1 MQFIK
6 EDQYV
11 SSFKQKQILFASNT
25 AFSICN
31 FRFGILERLV
41 ADGYKVITVGPADL
55 YSAKLT
61 AMGCEVINMPMA
73 AKGVNPREDLFLL
86 GQLRRL
92 YKTVK
97 PDFIFHYTIKPNI
110 YGSVA
115 ARLAGIPSIAVTTGL
130 GYTFIQDNWV
140 ARVARLLYKAAFL
153 SPKEVWFLNEDDRQT
168 FLRHRLVAPGKAV
181 LLHGEGV
188 NTTHFCPQPA
198 PLADGKTRFLLVARM
213 LWDKGVGE
221 YVEAAR
227 QVRKQHPGAV
237 FQLLGECGVPNPS
250 EVTREQM
257 AEWERE
263 GVIEYLGT
271 TTDVRPY
278 LAQADCLVLPSYREG
293 VPRTLLEAA
302 AMGKPLI
309 ATDAPG
315 CRDVVVDGETGWLC
329 PVKDAAALAGC
340 MVQLLAMPV
349 VERQAMGMAGRRFI
363 VDNFDEQKAVAHYL
377 ATLARYGLRPHAE
390 EPGGASL
397 RLPRRIG
404 SSQ

>member
-1 MQFIK
+1 M
-6 EDQYV
+6 
-11 SSFKQKQILFASNT
+11 
-25 AFSICN
+25 
-31 FRFGILERLV
+31 
-41 ADGYKVITVGPADL
+41 ADGYKVVTVGPADP
-55 YSAKLT
+55 YSLKL
-61 AMGCEVINMPMA
+61 AEMGCEVIDMPMA
-73 AKGVNPREDLFLL
+73 AKGVNPGEDLILL
-86 GQLRRL
+86 GQLRDL
-92 YKTVK
+92 YKTIK

-115 ARLAGIPSIAVTTGL
+115 ARLAGISSIAVTTGL
-130 GYTFIQDNWV
+130 GYTFINDNWV

-153 SPKEVWFLNEDDRQT
+153 SPKEVWFLNEDDRQA
-168 FLRHRLVAPGKAV
+168 FLQNRLVAPEKAV

-198 PLADGKTRFLLVARM
+198 LLADGKTRFLLVARM

-227 QVRKQHPGAV
+227 QVRKKHPDAV
-237 FQLLGECGVPNPS
+237 FQLLGECGLPNPS
-250 EVTREQM
+250 VISREQM
-257 AEWERE
+257 AEWEHE

-271 TTDVRPY
+271 TMDVRPY

-315 CRDVVVDGETGWLC
+315 CRDVVIDGETGWLC
-329 PVKDAAALAGC
+329 PVKNAEALAGC

-349 VERQAMGMAGRRFI
+349 ADRQVMGMAGRQFI
-363 VDNFDEQKAVAHYL
+363 VANFDEQKVVAHYL
-377 ATLARYGLRPHAE
+377 TTLARYGLAKDV
-390 EPGGASL
+390 ACC
-397 RLPRRIG
+397 
-404 SSQ
+404 

>member
-1 MQFIK
+1 M
-6 EDQYV
+6 
-11 SSFKQKQILFASNT
+11 SSIEQKKILLISNT
-25 AFSICN
+25 AFSIYN
-31 FRFGILERLV
+31 FRHGILVRLI
-41 ADGYKVITVGPADL
+41 ADGYKVITVGPKDA
-55 YSAKLT
+55 YSAKLA
-61 AMGCEVINMPMA
+61 AMGCEVIDMPMA

-92 YKTVK
+92 YKTIK

-115 ARLAGIPSIAVTTGL
+115 ARLAGVPSIAVTTGL
-130 GYTFIQDNWV
+130 GYTFINDNWV

-168 FLRHRLVAPGKAV
+168 FLRHRLVAADKAV

-188 NTTHFCPQPA
+188 DTTHFCPQPA
-198 PLADGKTRFLLVARM
+198 PVADGKIRFLLVARM

-227 QVRKQHPGAV
+227 QVRKQYPGAV

-257 AEWERE
+257 ADWERE

-278 LAQADCLVLPSYREG
+278 LAQVDCLVLPSYREG

-315 CRDVVVDGETGWLC
+315 CRDVVIDGETGWLC
-329 PVKDAAALAGC
+329 PVKDAVTLAGC
-340 MVQLLAMPV
+340 MTQLLAMPAAD
-349 VERQAMGMAGRRFI
+349 RQAMGMAGRRFI
-363 VDNFDEQKAVAHYL
+363 EQNFDEQKVVAHYL
-377 ATLARYGLRPHAE
+377 ATLARYGLSRDA
-390 EPGGASL
+390 A
-397 RLPRRIG
+397 
-404 SSQ
+404 

>member
-1 MQFIK
+1 MAN
-6 EDQYV
+6 
-11 SSFKQKQILFASNT
+11 QKKILFLSNT
-25 AFSICN
+25 AFSMFN
-31 FRFGILERLV
+31 FRQGILERLIV
-41 ADGYKVITVGPADL
+41 DEYKIITVGPKDA
-55 YSAKLT
+55 YSAKLG
-61 AMGCEVINMPMA
+61 AMGCEVIEMPMA
-73 AKGVNPREDLFLL
+73 VKGVNPLEDLFLL
-86 GQLRRL
+86 GQLRHL
-92 YKTVK
+92 YKTIK

-115 ARLAGIPSIAVTTGL
+115 AWLAGVPSIAVTTGL
-130 GYTFIQDNWV
+130 GYTFIQNNWV
-140 ARVARLLYKAAFL
+140 ARVARLLYMAAFL
-153 SPKEVWFLNEDDRQT
+153 SPKEVWFLNENDRQT
-168 FLRHRLVAPGKAV
+168 FLHHRLVAPDKAV

-188 NTTHFCPQPA
+188 NTTHFFPQPA
-198 PLADGKTRFLLVARM
+198 PLADNKTRFLLVARM

-227 QVRKQHPGAV
+227 QVRKQNLGAV

-315 CRDVVVDGETGWLC
+315 CRDVVIDGETGWLC
-329 PVKDAAALAGC
+329 PVKDAEALADC
-340 MVQLLAMPV
+340 MLQLLAMPV
-349 VERQAMGMAGRRFI
+349 ADRQVMGMAGRRFI
-363 VDNFDEQKAVAHYL
+363 VANFDEQKVVAHYL
-377 ATLARYGLRPHAE
+377 ATLARYGLAKDV
-390 EPGGASL
+390 ACC
-397 RLPRRIG
+397 
-404 SSQ
+404 

>member
-1 MQFIK
+1 MIR
-6 EDQYV
+6 
-11 SSFKQKQILFASNT
+11 QKKILFLSNT

-31 FRFGILERLV
+31 FRCGVLERLV
-41 ADGYKVITVGPADL
+41 ADGYKVITVGPKDD
-55 YSAKLT
+55 YSAKLS
-61 AMGCEVINMPMA
+61 AMGCEVIDMPIA

-92 YKTVK
+92 YKTIK

-115 ARLAGIPSIAVTTGL
+115 AWLAGAPSIAVTTGL

-140 ARVARLLYKAAFL
+140 SRVARLLYKAAFL

-168 FLRHRLVAPGKAV
+168 FLRHRLVAPDKAL
-181 LLHGEGV
+181 LLHSEGV
-188 NTTHFCPQPA
+188 NTTHFFPQPA
-198 PLADGKTRFLLVARM
+198 PLADGKIRFLLVARM

-227 QVRKQHPGAV
+227 QVRKQHPNAV

-257 AEWERE
+257 ADWVRE

-309 ATDAPG
+309 ASDAPG
-315 CRDVVVDGETGWLC
+315 CRDVVIDGETGWLC
-329 PVKDAAALAGC
+329 PVKDAAALARC
-340 MVQLLAMPV
+340 MVQLLAMPIAD
-349 VERQAMGMAGRRFI
+349 QQTMGRAGRRFI
-363 VDNFDEQKAVAHYL
+363 VNNFDEQKVVAHYL
-377 ATLARYGLRPHAE
+377 TTLVRYGLAKSV
-390 EPGGASL
+390 A
-397 RLPRRIG
+397 
-404 SSQ
+404 

>member
-1 MQFIK
+1 M
-6 EDQYV
+6 
-11 SSFKQKQILFASNT
+11 
-25 AFSICN
+25 CN
-31 FRFGILERLV
+31 FRQGILERLIL
-41 ADGYKVITVGPADL
+41 DKYKIITVGPNDA
-55 YSAKLT
+55 YSTKLV
-61 AMGCEVINMPMA
+61 AMGCEVINLPMA
-73 AKGVNPREDLFLL
+73 AKGVNPWGDLFLL
-86 GQLRRL
+86 GQLWHL
-92 YKTVK
+92 YKTIK

-110 YGSVA
+110 YGSMA
-115 ARLAGIPSIAVTTGL
+115 ARLACIPCIAVTTGL

-140 ARVARLLYKAAFL
+140 ARVAHLLYKAAFL

-188 NTTHFCPQPA
+188 NTTHFCPHPA

-227 QVRKQHPGAV
+227 KVRMQYPNAV
-237 FQLLGECGVPNPS
+237 FQLLGACGVPNPS

-257 AEWERE
+257 GEWERE

-278 LAQADCLVLPSYREG
+278 LAHADCLVLPSYREG

-315 CRDVVVDGETGWLC
+315 CRDVVIDGETGWLC
-329 PVKDAAALAGC
+329 AVKDAASLARC
-340 MVQLLAMPV
+340 MVQLLAMPIAN
-349 VERQAMGMAGRRFI
+349 RQAMGMSGRQFI
-363 VDNFDEQKAVAHYL
+363 VDNFDEQKVVAHYVS
-377 ATLARYGLRPHAE
+377 TLARYGLSKSA
-390 EPGGASL
+390 A
-397 RLPRRIG
+397 
-404 SSQ
+404 

>member
-1 MQFIK
+1 M
-6 EDQYV
+6 
-11 SSFKQKQILFASNT
+11 SSFKQKQKQKQILFVSNT

-41 ADGYKVITVGPADL
+41 ADGYKVITVGPKDL
-55 YSAKLT
+55 YSAKLA
-61 AMGCEVINMPMA
+61 AMGCEVIDLPMA
-73 AKGVNPREDLFLL
+73 AKGVNPREDLFLM

-92 YKTVK
+92 YKTIK
-97 PDFIFHYTIKPNI
+97 PDFIFHFTIKPNI
-110 YGSVA
+110 YGSLA

-130 GYTFIQDNWV
+130 GYTFIQNNWV
-140 ARVARLLYKAAFL
+140 ARVARLLYKAAFS

-168 FLRHRLVAPGKAV
+168 FLRHRLVTPDKAV

-227 QVRKQHPGAV
+227 QVLKQYPGAV

-250 EVTREQM
+250 EMTRVQM

-263 GVIEYLGT
+263 GIIQYLGT

-278 LAQADCLVLPSYREG
+278 LAQVDCVVLPSYREG
-293 VPRTLLEAA
+293 VPRTMLEAA
-302 AMGKPLI
+302 AMEKPLI

-315 CRDVVVDGETGWLC
+315 CRDVVVNGKTGWLC
-329 PVKDAAALAGC
+329 PVKDATALAGC
-340 MVQLLAMPV
+340 MVQLLDMPAAD
-349 VERQAMGMAGRRFI
+349 RLTMGRAGRRYI
-363 VDNFDEQKAVAHYL
+363 VNNFDEKKVVAHYL
-377 ATLARYGLRPHAE
+377 TTLARYG
-390 EPGGASL
+390 
-397 RLPRRIG
+397 IG
-404 SSQ
+404 KQ

>member
-1 MQFIK
+1 M
-6 EDQYV
+6 
-11 SSFKQKQILFASNT
+11 A
-25 AFSICN
+25 
-31 FRFGILERLV
+31 RLM
-41 ADGYKVITVGPADL
+41 ADGYKVITVGPKDA

-61 AMGCEVINMPMA
+61 SMGCEVIDMPMA
-73 AKGVNPREDLFLL
+73 AKGVNPRQDLFLL
-86 GQLRRL
+86 GELRRL
-92 YKTVK
+92 YSVVK

-115 ARLAGIPSIAVTTGL
+115 ARLAGVPCIAVTTGL
-130 GYTFIQDNWV
+130 GYTFINDNWV
-140 ARVARLLYKAAFL
+140 ARVVRWLYKGAFL
-153 SPKEVWFLNEDDRQT
+153 SPKEVWFLNDDDRQT
-168 FLRHRLVAPGKAV
+168 FLRHGLVARDKAV

-188 NTTHFCPQPA
+188 DTTHFCPQPVPA
-198 PLADGKTRFLLVARM
+198 PDGKTRFLLVARM

-227 QVRKQHPGAV
+227 LVRKQHPDAV

-278 LAQADCLVLPSYREG
+278 VAQADCLVLPSYREG

-302 AMGKPLI
+302 AMAKPVI

-315 CRDVVVDGETGWLC
+315 CRDVVINGKTGWLC
-329 PVKDAAALAGC
+329 PVKNPLALADC
-340 MVQLLAMPV
+340 MTRLLAMPPNN
-349 VERQAMGMAGRRFI
+349 RQSMGLAGRQFI
-363 VDNFDEQKAVAHYL
+363 KQNFDEQKVVAHYL
-377 ATLARYGLRPHAE
+377 AALARYGLAE
-390 EPGGASL
+390 KAA
-397 RLPRRIG
+397 
-404 SSQ
+404 

>member
-1 MQFIK
+1 
-6 EDQYV
+6 V

-41 ADGYKVITVGPADL
+41 ADGYKVITVGPSDL
-55 YSAKLT
+55 YSAKLA
-61 AMGCEVINMPMA
+61 AMGCEVIDMPMA
-73 AKGVNPREDLFLL
+73 AKGVNPKEDLFLL

-92 YKTVK
+92 YKTIK

-130 GYTFIQDNWV
+130 GYTFMQNNWV

-198 PLADGKTRFLLVARM
+198 PPADGKTRFLLVARM

-227 QVRKQHPGAV
+227 QVRKQHPDAV

-250 EVTREQM
+250 EVSREQM
-257 AEWERE
+257 TEWERE

-329 PVKDAAALAGC
+329 PVKDATALAHC
-340 MVQLLAMPV
+340 MNQLLAMPAADL
-349 VERQAMGMAGRRFI
+349 QAMGMAGRRFI
-363 VDNFDEQKAVAHYL
+363 VDNFDEQKTVAHYL
-377 ATLARYGLRPHAE
+377 ATLARYGLAK
-390 EPGGASL
+390 AAA
-397 RLPRRIG
+397 
-404 SSQ
+404 

>member
-1 MQFIK
+1 M
-6 EDQYV
+6 
-11 SSFKQKQILFASNT
+11 
-25 AFSICN
+25 
-31 FRFGILERLV
+31 
-41 ADGYKVITVGPADL
+41 ADDYKVITVGPTDS
-55 YSAKLT
+55 YSTKLA
-61 AMGCEVINMPMA
+61 AMGCEVIDMPMA

-92 YKTVK
+92 YKTIK

-130 GYTFIQDNWV
+130 GYTFMQNNWV

-168 FLRHRLVAPGKAV
+168 FLRHRLVATDKAV

-188 NTTHFCPQPA
+188 NTTHFCPQPV
-198 PLADGKTRFLLVARM
+198 LAGDGKTRFLLVARM

-227 QVRKQHPGAV
+227 QVRKQHPDAV
-237 FQLLGECGVPNPS
+237 FQLLGACGVPNPS
-250 EVTREQM
+250 EVSRDQM
-257 AEWERE
+257 TAWERE
-263 GVIEYLGT
+263 GIIEYLGT
-271 TTDVRPY
+271 TLDVRPY
-278 LAQADCLVLPSYREG
+278 LAKADCLVLPSYREG

-309 ATDAPG
+309 ASDAPG
-315 CRDVVVDGETGWLC
+315 CRDVVVDGKTGWLC
-329 PVKDAAALAGC
+329 PVKNAAALADC

-349 VERQAMGMAGRRFI
+349 ESRQAMGMAGRRFI

-377 ATLARYGLRPHAE
+377 ATLARYGLAKE
-390 EPGGASL
+390 AA
-397 RLPRRIG
+397 
-404 SSQ
+404 